1 MRALA
6 SLRWSSAQSR
16 SRRPALNLHWL
27 RSLRSAP
34 GLAARTRRSRACTLG
49 QIVFLCVALL
59 LCTYAGACCRYQGPV
74 EEGKH
79 LTSKTPVRFTW
90 SVRAPGVDETR
101 EVQLRGDTAVNTG
114 VSLPKGW
121 KGELGVRAGTPAA
134 EEFAA
139 TAIRRARK
147 ELGLGDDVKLDC
159 RPGLP
164 FPHIAN
170 ARVRGSTR
178 SHAC

>member
-1 MRALA
+1 M
-6 SLRWSSAQSR
+6 
-16 SRRPALNLHWL
+16 

-34 GLAARTRRSRACTLG
+34 GLAARTRRSRACTLS
-49 QIVFLCVALL
+49 QILLLCVAQL
-59 LCTYAGACCRYQGPV
+59 LCVYARACCRYQGPV

-79 LTSKTPVRFTW
+79 LTSKTRVRFMW

-101 EVQLRGDTAVNTG
+101 EVKLRGDHAVEQG
-114 VSLPKGW
+114 MPLPKEW
-121 KGELGVRAGTPAA
+121 KGKLGWRAGTPAA

-159 RPGLP
+159 RPCLP
-164 FPHIAN
+164 FPHIAK

>member
-6 SLRWSSAQSR
+6 FLRWFSAQSR
-16 SRRPALNLHWL
+16 SRRPALKLHWL

-34 GLAARTRRSRACTLG
+34 SLAARTRRSRACTMI
-49 QIVFLCVALL
+49 QSVFLCVARL
-59 LCTYAGACCRYQGPV
+59 LCTYARACCRYQGSV

-79 LTSKTPVRFTW
+79 LTNKTRVRFTW

-101 EVQLRGDTAVNTG
+101 EVQLRADHAVKQG
-114 VSLPKGW
+114 VPLPKEW
-121 KGELGVRAGTPAA
+121 KGKLGWRAGTPAA

-139 TAIRRARK
+139 TAIHRARR

-164 FPHIAN
+164 SRTPPTR
-170 ARVRGSTR
+170 AR
-178 SHAC
+178 